1 MKHRLAIIGLGAAGI
16 LVAAGL
22 SFGAFALAGK
32 DLSQPADP
40 SIAAATPAL
49 TAEVPESPGDDD
61 DRRES
66 PGSSLTPT
74 PASGSDDIGSESP
87 SEADD

>member
-1 MKHRLAIIGLGAAGI
+1 MKRQMAIIGLGAAGI

-32 DLSQPADP
+32 DLSQPANP

-49 TAEVPESPGDDD
+49 TTEVPESPGGDDD
-61 DRRES
+61 KWEN
-66 PGSSLTPT
+66 PGSSLTPS
-74 PASGSDDIGSESP
+74 PGSGSGEIGSESP